1 MTTDGELASSHPGDE
16 HETPELYGIPF
27 YCVQAH
33 TSALT
38 TLKARIAQHYDL
50 ASTYYYSLWGQH
62 IHHGLFT
69 NGATTKEA
77 AQGNLIDFMLE
88 FSEFPKSGATVL
100 DVGCGLGGTCRYL
113 AQRRGSTV
121 TGITISEQQIGL
133 ARKITGQDAAAE
145 EPQSSN
151 GDFTSKGSTMNGSID
166 ETPAPVSQDALAS
179 TPFLHY
185 GSEGGQV
192 RFLHLD
198 AEQMSKH
205 LPPATY
211 THVWVTEALS
221 HIPNKALF
229 FKSAF
234 DLLKPATSAQ
244 PSRLI
249 IADWFRGPPESFT
262 LADDA
267 AASSLTPAQLSTVAQ
282 IEDGMLLPELPSV
295 QSYIAHALAAGFT
308 LMRAPPPST
317 HLTSFTSTDNY
328 TATLQNP
335 IDISPHV
342 AATWDISWSL
352 VSSPSLWAYAISQG
366 RDGLSFLQSFRA
378 MRRGYKEGSLR
389 YGVVVFEK
397 PVAEA

>member
-1 MTTDGELASSHPGDE
+1 VPLPYSQP
-16 HETPELYGIPF
+16 
-27 YCVQAH
+27 H

-38 TLKARIAQHYDL
+38 SLKARIAQHYDL

-88 FSEFPKSGATVL
+88 FSGFPKSGTTVL

-113 AQRRGSTV
+113 AQRKGSTV
-121 TGITISEQQIGL
+121 TGITISEQQVGL
-133 ARKITGQDAAAE
+133 AKKITGQDAAAA
-145 EPQSSN
+145 EPKATNGGSTIVRSIVNGSSN
-151 GDFTSKGSTMNGSID
+151 DTSASV
-166 ETPAPVSQDALAS
+166 PQDS
-179 TPFLHY
+179 SPSKPFLQY
-185 GSEGGQV
+185 GSDGGQV

-205 LPPATY
+205 LPPAAY

-221 HIPNKALF
+221 HIPNKELF

-234 DLLKPATSAQ
+234 DLLQTSTSTQ

-262 LADDA
+262 ISDDA

-282 IEDGMLLPELPSV
+282 IEDGMLLPELSLV
-295 QSYIAHALAAGFT
+295 QSYISHALAAGFT
-308 LMRAPPPST
+308 LMPAPPPST
-317 HLTSFTSTDNY
+317 RLTTFTSTDNY

-397 PVAEA
+397 PVAGA